1 MKKGSKGWSCFG
13 LGIREI
19 REGFLELVSFP
30 LGTFSALEGDGIVGG
45 MGARC
50 AGGQRWEVAQPL
62 LTSGVPGWKRGE
74 IREHVV
80 RAGSKGEGPGKWL

>member
-30 LGTFSALEGDGIVGG
+30 LGAFSAL
-45 MGARC
+45 
-50 AGGQRWEVAQPL
+50 
-62 LTSGVPGWKRGE
+62 
-74 IREHVV
+74 
-80 RAGSKGEGPGKWL
+80 